1 MAIPGDG
8 DFFHGA
14 DRHKQAVW
22 VVVDP
27 RDLVT
32 GDRVLGPLKVGLKG
46 VTAEPIA
53 ARAGVYCFMNL
64 ALPAAKYVVEVRPI
78 SGSKARYFDATE
90 ELNLVAV
97 PVAGQPLKRNPV
109 VVQLLPRPEY
119 PFDAQRT
126 LVRGRLVKAS
136 DQTAVPSAS
145 VGLVLQ
151 ATDLGIRARTDER
164 GAFAVCFP
172 RATPGITSTDSPKD
186 LSYQLR
192 FELTGQPSVPTPAA
206 VVREGT
212 TKVLAPVQFP
222 GI

>member
-1 MAIPGDG
+1 
-8 DFFHGA
+8 
-14 DRHKQAVW
+14 
-22 VVVDP
+22 
-27 RDLVT
+27 
-32 GDRVLGPLKVGLKG
+32 
-46 VTAEPIA
+46 
-53 ARAGVYCFMNL
+53 
-64 ALPAAKYVVEVRPI
+64 VVEVRPL
-78 SGSKARYFDATE
+78 AWTRTRYFDAAE
-90 ELNLVAV
+90 DLNLVTV
-97 PVAGQPLKRNPV
+97 PVAGQPLARNPV

-136 DQTAVPSAS
+136 DGAAVPSAR

-151 ATDLGIRARTDER
+151 ATDLGTRTRTDER

-172 RATPGITSTDSPKD
+172 RTAPGTNPGDTPKD

-192 FELTGQPSVPTPAA
+192 FELAGQPPVSTLAE

-212 TKVLAPVQFP
+212 TKVLPAPVQFP

>member
-8 DFFHGA
+8 DFFYGA
-14 DRHKQAVW
+14 DRLKEAVW

-32 GDRVLGPLKVGLKG
+32 GDRVLGPLKIGLKG
-46 VTAEPIA
+46 VTAEPVA
-53 ARAGVYCFMNL
+53 ARAGVYCFMDL

-78 SGSKARYFDATE
+78 SWSKARYFEATE
-90 ELNLVAV
+90 ELNLVTV
-97 PVAGQPLKRNPV
+97 PVAGQPLQRNPV

-151 ATDLGIRARTDER
+151 ATDLGTRARTDER
-164 GAFAVCFP
+164 GSFAVCFP
-172 RATPGITSTDSPKD
+172 RTAPGTNPGDTPQD

-192 FELTGQPSVPTPAA
+192 FELTGQPAVITPSA